1 MSFFDAANASLSSSS
16 DDDDDDDDER
26 RARDVVVDDAS
37 RDAREDAAGKRM
49 HDSNP
54 VPRASDVL
62 AALDEDARGL
72 GSSTDGVSAL
82 VARRRVRPDM
92 ASAVAASMERRAGT
106 SYYADGG
113 GAPNGDGDDGDDD
126 RRVATIR
133 VSTHKIRFVEHRV
146 AVRLTTSEGNGVGE
160 SVRAT
165 GARVALDDDVV
176 DDDANHPVDEREERR
191 VSIIGPPE
199 CVQRCVEL
207 IEALVRETKN
217 QTSKRFYCP
226 RAFLGAFVGR
236 GRGHVK
242 KIEGV
247 SKCKIVIANVDK
259 VHEGNEHAVVRA
271 IEVTG
276 TPAQVSLGYKLALQ
290 NLDEALKTTPGADV
304 DWVKAELKDATGFDV
319 DEERARVKRRKE
331 LKDG

>member
-1 MSFFDAANASLSSSS
+1 MSFFDAANASASSSS
-16 DDDDDDDDER
+16 EDE
-26 RARDVVVDDAS
+26 DEETETETETE
-37 RDAREDAAGKRM
+37 ARERVEVVEEASSHRRGM
-49 HDSNP
+49 NVFEHHS

-62 AALDEDARGL
+62 AALDDGA
-72 GSSTDGVSAL
+72 SACGVSAL

-92 ASAVAASMERRAGT
+92 ASAVEASMEDRAGNSYYGGGGGTKRTDGEEEEEYDRRA
-106 SYYADGG
+106 
-113 GAPNGDGDDGDDD
+113 
-126 RRVATIR
+126 ATIR
-133 VSTHKIRFVEHRV
+133 VDARKIRFVEHRV
-146 AVRLTTSEGNGVGE
+146 AVRLTSSEGNGVGE

-165 GARVALDDDVV
+165 GARVAVDDDVV
-176 DDDANHPVDEREERR
+176 DDDADHPVDDREERR
-191 VSIIGPPE
+191 GSIVGPPE

-217 QTSKRFYCP
+217 QTSKKFYCP
-226 RAFLGAFVGR
+226 RAFLGAFLGR
-236 GRGHVK
+236 GRGNAK

-247 SKCKIVIANVDK
+247 SKCKIVIADVDK

-319 DEERARVKRRKE
+319 DDERARVKRRKE
-331 LKDG
+331 MADR

>member
-1 MSFFDAANASLSSSS
+1 MSFFDAANASASSSS
-16 DDDDDDDDER
+16 EDE
-26 RARDVVVDDAS
+26 DEETETETETE
-37 RDAREDAAGKRM
+37 ARERVEVVEEASIHRRGM
-49 HDSNP
+49 NVFEHHS

-62 AALDEDARGL
+62 AALDDGA
-72 GSSTDGVSAL
+72 SACGVSAL

-92 ASAVAASMERRAGT
+92 ASAVEASMEDRAGNSYYGGGGGTKRTDGEEEEEYDRRA
-106 SYYADGG
+106 
-113 GAPNGDGDDGDDD
+113 
-126 RRVATIR
+126 ATIR
-133 VSTHKIRFVEHRV
+133 VDARKIRFVEHRV
-146 AVRLTTSEGNGVGE
+146 AVRLTSSEGNGVGE

-165 GARVALDDDVV
+165 GARVAVDDDVV
-176 DDDANHPVDEREERR
+176 DDDADHPVDDREERR
-191 VSIIGPPE
+191 VSIVGPPE

-217 QTSKRFYCP
+217 QTSKKFYCP
-226 RAFLGAFVGR
+226 RAFLGAFLGR
-236 GRGHVK
+236 GRGNAK

-247 SKCKIVIANVDK
+247 SKCKIVIADVDK

-319 DEERARVKRRKE
+319 DDERARVKRRKE
-331 LKDG
+331 MADR

>member
-1 MSFFDAANASLSSSS
+1 MSFFDAANASASSSS
-16 DDDDDDDDER
+16 EDEDEETETETETRERVEVVEEASSHR
-26 RARDVVVDDAS
+26 RGMNDFEHHS
-37 RDAREDAAGKRM
+37 
-49 HDSNP
+49 

-62 AALDEDARGL
+62 AALDDGA
-72 GSSTDGVSAL
+72 SACGVSAL

-92 ASAVAASMERRAGT
+92 ASAVEASMEDRAGNSYYGGGGGTKRTDGEEEEEYDRRA
-106 SYYADGG
+106 
-113 GAPNGDGDDGDDD
+113 
-126 RRVATIR
+126 ATIR
-133 VSTHKIRFVEHRV
+133 VDARKIRFVEHRV
-146 AVRLTTSEGNGVGE
+146 AVRLTSSEGNGVGE

-165 GARVALDDDVV
+165 GARVAVDDDVV
-176 DDDANHPVDEREERR
+176 DDDADHPVDDREERR
-191 VSIIGPPE
+191 VSIVGPPE
-199 CVQRCVEL
+199 CVRRCVEL

-217 QTSKRFYCP
+217 QTSKKFYCP
-226 RAFLGAFVGR
+226 RAFLGAFLGR
-236 GRGHVK
+236 GRGNAK

-247 SKCKIVIANVDK
+247 SKCKIVIADVDK

-319 DEERARVKRRKE
+319 DDERARVKRRKE
-331 LKDG
+331 MADR

>member
-1 MSFFDAANASLSSSS
+1 MSFFDAANASASSSS
-16 DDDDDDDDER
+16 EDEDEETETETETETRERVEVVEEASSHR
-26 RARDVVVDDAS
+26 RGMNDFEHHS
-37 RDAREDAAGKRM
+37 
-49 HDSNP
+49 

-62 AALDEDARGL
+62 AALDDGA
-72 GSSTDGVSAL
+72 SACGVSAL

-92 ASAVAASMERRAGT
+92 ASAVEASMEDRAGNSYYGGGGGTKRTDGEEEEEYDRRA
-106 SYYADGG
+106 
-113 GAPNGDGDDGDDD
+113 
-126 RRVATIR
+126 ATIR
-133 VSTHKIRFVEHRV
+133 VDARKIRFVEHRV
-146 AVRLTTSEGNGVGE
+146 AVRLTSSEGNGVGE

-165 GARVALDDDVV
+165 GARVAVDDDVV
-176 DDDANHPVDEREERR
+176 DDDADHPVDDREERR
-191 VSIIGPPE
+191 VSIVGPPE

-217 QTSKRFYCP
+217 QTSKKFYCP
-226 RAFLGAFVGR
+226 RAFLGAFLGR
-236 GRGHVK
+236 GRGNAK

-247 SKCKIVIANVDK
+247 SKCKIVIADVDK

-290 NLDEALKTTPGADV
+290 NLDDALKTTPGADV

-319 DEERARVKRRKE
+319 DDERARVKRRKE
-331 LKDG
+331 MADR

>member
-1 MSFFDAANASLSSSS
+1 MSFFDAANASASSSS
-16 DDDDDDDDER
+16 EDE
-26 RARDVVVDDAS
+26 DEETETETETE
-37 RDAREDAAGKRM
+37 ARERVEVVEEASSHRRGM
-49 HDSNP
+49 NVFEHHS

-62 AALDEDARGL
+62 AALDDGA
-72 GSSTDGVSAL
+72 SACGVSAL

-92 ASAVAASMERRAGT
+92 ASAVEASMEDRAGNSYYGGGGGGTKRTDGEEEEEYDRRA
-106 SYYADGG
+106 
-113 GAPNGDGDDGDDD
+113 
-126 RRVATIR
+126 ATIR
-133 VSTHKIRFVEHRV
+133 VDARKIRFVEHRV
-146 AVRLTTSEGNGVGE
+146 AVRLTSSEGNGVGE

-165 GARVALDDDVV
+165 GARVAVDDDVV
-176 DDDANHPVDEREERR
+176 DDDADHPVDDREERR
-191 VSIIGPPE
+191 VSIVGPPE

-217 QTSKRFYCP
+217 QTSKKFYCP
-226 RAFLGAFVGR
+226 RAFLGAFLGR
-236 GRGHVK
+236 GRGNAK

-247 SKCKIVIANVDK
+247 SKCKIVIADVDK

-319 DEERARVKRRKE
+319 DDERARVKRRKE
-331 LKDG
+331 MADR

>member
-1 MSFFDAANASLSSSS
+1 MSFFDAANASASSSS
-16 DDDDDDDDER
+16 EDEDEETETETETETRERVEVVEEASSHR
-26 RARDVVVDDAS
+26 RGMNVFEHHS
-37 RDAREDAAGKRM
+37 
-49 HDSNP
+49 

-62 AALDEDARGL
+62 AALDDGA
-72 GSSTDGVSAL
+72 SACGVSAL

-92 ASAVAASMERRAGT
+92 ASAVEASMEDRAGNSYYGGGGTKRTDGEEEEEYDRRA
-106 SYYADGG
+106 
-113 GAPNGDGDDGDDD
+113 
-126 RRVATIR
+126 ATIR
-133 VSTHKIRFVEHRV
+133 VDARKIRFVEHRV
-146 AVRLTTSEGNGVGE
+146 AVRLTSSEGNGVGE

-165 GARVALDDDVV
+165 GARVAVDDDVV
-176 DDDANHPVDEREERR
+176 DDDADHPVDDREERR
-191 VSIIGPPE
+191 VSIVGPPE

-217 QTSKRFYCP
+217 QTSKKFYCP
-226 RAFLGAFVGR
+226 RAFLGAFLGR
-236 GRGHVK
+236 GRGNAK

-247 SKCKIVIANVDK
+247 SKCKIVIADVDK

-319 DEERARVKRRKE
+319 DDERARVKRRKE
-331 LKDG
+331 MADR

>member
-1 MSFFDAANASLSSSS
+1 MSFFDAANASASSSS
-16 DDDDDDDDER
+16 EDEDEETETETETETRERVEVVEEASAHR
-26 RARDVVVDDAS
+26 RGMNDFEHHS
-37 RDAREDAAGKRM
+37 
-49 HDSNP
+49 

-62 AALDEDARGL
+62 AALDDGA
-72 GSSTDGVSAL
+72 SACGVSAL

-92 ASAVAASMERRAGT
+92 ASAVEASMEDRAGNSYYGGGGGGTKRTDGEEEEEYDRRA
-106 SYYADGG
+106 
-113 GAPNGDGDDGDDD
+113 
-126 RRVATIR
+126 ATIR
-133 VSTHKIRFVEHRV
+133 VDARKIRFVEHRV
-146 AVRLTTSEGNGVGE
+146 AVRLTSSEGNGVGE

-165 GARVALDDDVV
+165 GARVAVDDDVV
-176 DDDANHPVDEREERR
+176 DDDADHPVDDREERR
-191 VSIIGPPE
+191 VSIVGPPE

-217 QTSKRFYCP
+217 QTSKKFYCP
-226 RAFLGAFVGR
+226 RAFLGAFLGR
-236 GRGHVK
+236 GRGNAK

-247 SKCKIVIANVDK
+247 SKCKIVIADVDK

-319 DEERARVKRRKE
+319 DDERARVKRRKE
-331 LKDG
+331 MADR

>member
-1 MSFFDAANASLSSSS
+1 MSFFDAANASASSSS
-16 DDDDDDDDER
+16 EDEDEETETETETETRERVEVVEEASSHR
-26 RARDVVVDDAS
+26 RGMNDFEHHS
-37 RDAREDAAGKRM
+37 
-49 HDSNP
+49 

-62 AALDEDARGL
+62 AALDDGA
-72 GSSTDGVSAL
+72 SACGVSAL

-92 ASAVAASMERRAGT
+92 ASAVEASMEDRAGNSYYGGGGGGGTKRTDGEEEEEYDRRA
-106 SYYADGG
+106 
-113 GAPNGDGDDGDDD
+113 
-126 RRVATIR
+126 ATIR
-133 VSTHKIRFVEHRV
+133 VDARKIRFVEHRV
-146 AVRLTTSEGNGVGE
+146 AVRLTSSEGNGVGE

-165 GARVALDDDVV
+165 GARVAVDDDVV
-176 DDDANHPVDEREERR
+176 DDDANHPVDDREQRR
-191 VSIIGPPE
+191 VSIVGPPE

-217 QTSKRFYCP
+217 QTSKKFYCP
-226 RAFLGAFVGR
+226 RAFLGAFLGR
-236 GRGHVK
+236 GRGNAK

-247 SKCKIVIANVDK
+247 SKCKIVIADVDK

-319 DEERARVKRRKE
+319 DDERARVKRRKE
-331 LKDG
+331 MADR

>member
-1 MSFFDAANASLSSSS
+1 MSFFDAANASASSSS
-16 DDDDDDDDER
+16 EDEDEETETQTETETRERVEVVEEASSHR
-26 RARDVVVDDAS
+26 RGMNDFEHHS
-37 RDAREDAAGKRM
+37 
-49 HDSNP
+49 

-62 AALDEDARGL
+62 AALDDGA
-72 GSSTDGVSAL
+72 SACGVSAL

-92 ASAVAASMERRAGT
+92 ASAVEASMEDRAGNSYYGGGGGGTKRTDGEEEEEYDRRA
-106 SYYADGG
+106 
-113 GAPNGDGDDGDDD
+113 
-126 RRVATIR
+126 ATIR
-133 VSTHKIRFVEHRV
+133 VDARKIRFVEHRV
-146 AVRLTTSEGNGVGE
+146 AVRLTSSEGNGVGE

-165 GARVALDDDVV
+165 GARVAVDDDVV
-176 DDDANHPVDEREERR
+176 DDDADHPVDDREERR
-191 VSIIGPPE
+191 VSIVGPPE

-217 QTSKRFYCP
+217 QTSKKFYCP
-226 RAFLGAFVGR
+226 RAFLGAFLGR
-236 GRGHVK
+236 GRGNAK

-247 SKCKIVIANVDK
+247 SKCKIVIADVDK

-290 NLDEALKTTPGADV
+290 NLDDALKTTPGADV

-319 DEERARVKRRKE
+319 DDERARVKRRKE
-331 LKDG
+331 MADR

>member
-1 MSFFDAANASLSSSS
+1 MSFFDAANASASSSS
-16 DDDDDDDDER
+16 EDEDEETETETETETRERVEVVEEASSHR
-26 RARDVVVDDAS
+26 RGMNDFEHHS
-37 RDAREDAAGKRM
+37 
-49 HDSNP
+49 

-62 AALDEDARGL
+62 AALDDGA
-72 GSSTDGVSAL
+72 SACGVSAL

-92 ASAVAASMERRAGT
+92 ASAVEASMEDRAGNSYYGGGGGGTKRTDGEEEEEYDRRA
-106 SYYADGG
+106 
-113 GAPNGDGDDGDDD
+113 
-126 RRVATIR
+126 ATIR
-133 VSTHKIRFVEHRV
+133 VDARKIRFVEHRV
-146 AVRLTTSEGNGVGE
+146 AVRLTSSEGNGVGE

-165 GARVALDDDVV
+165 GARVAVDDDVV
-176 DDDANHPVDEREERR
+176 DDDADHPVDDREERR
-191 VSIIGPPE
+191 VSIVGPPE

-217 QTSKRFYCP
+217 QTSKKFYCP
-226 RAFLGAFVGR
+226 RAFLGAFLGR
-236 GRGHVK
+236 GRGNAK

-247 SKCKIVIANVDK
+247 SKCKIVIADVDK

-319 DEERARVKRRKE
+319 DDERARVKRRKE
-331 LKDG
+331 MADR

>member
-1 MSFFDAANASLSSSS
+1 MSFFDAANASASSSS
-16 DDDDDDDDER
+16 EDE
-26 RARDVVVDDAS
+26 DEETETETETE
-37 RDAREDAAGKRM
+37 ARERVEVVEEASSHRRGM
-49 HDSNP
+49 NVFEHHS

-62 AALDEDARGL
+62 AALDDGASAR
-72 GSSTDGVSAL
+72 GVSAL

-92 ASAVAASMERRAGT
+92 ASAVEASMEDRAGNSYYGGGGGTKRTDGEEEEEYDRRA
-106 SYYADGG
+106 
-113 GAPNGDGDDGDDD
+113 
-126 RRVATIR
+126 ATIR
-133 VSTHKIRFVEHRV
+133 VDARKIRFVEHRV
-146 AVRLTTSEGNGVGE
+146 AVRLTSSEGNGVGE

-165 GARVALDDDVV
+165 GARVAVDDDVV
-176 DDDANHPVDEREERR
+176 DDDANHPVDDREQRR
-191 VSIIGPPE
+191 VSIVGPPE

-217 QTSKRFYCP
+217 QTSKKFYCP
-226 RAFLGAFVGR
+226 RAFLGAFLGR
-236 GRGHVK
+236 GRGNAK

-247 SKCKIVIANVDK
+247 SKCKIVIADVDK

-319 DEERARVKRRKE
+319 DDERARVKRRKE
-331 LKDG
+331 MADR

>member
-16 DDDDDDDDER
+16 EDDDDDVDDER
-26 RARDVVVDDAS
+26 SARDDDVDDAS
-37 RDAREDAAGKRM
+37 RDAREDAAGKRLK
-49 HDSNP
+49 DSNP

-72 GSSTDGVSAL
+72 GSSTNGVSAL

-106 SYYADGG
+106 SYYAGGG
-113 GAPNGDGDDGDDD
+113 GAPKGDDDDDD

-133 VSTHKIRFVEHRV
+133 VDAHKIRFVEHRV

-165 GARVALDDDVV
+165 GARVALDDDIV

-191 VSIIGPPE
+191 VSIVGPPE

-247 SKCKIVIANVDK
+247 SKCKIVIADVDK

-276 TPAQVSLGYKLALQ
+276 TPTQVSLGYKLALQ

-304 DWVKAELKDATGFDV
+304 DWVKAELKDTTGFDV

>member
-1 MSFFDAANASLSSSS
+1 MSFFDAANASASSSS
-16 DDDDDDDDER
+16 EDEDEETETETETETRERVEVVEEASSHR
-26 RARDVVVDDAS
+26 RGMNDFEHHS
-37 RDAREDAAGKRM
+37 
-49 HDSNP
+49 

-62 AALDEDARGL
+62 AALDDGA
-72 GSSTDGVSAL
+72 SACGVSAL

-92 ASAVAASMERRAGT
+92 ASAVEASMEDRAGN
-106 SYYADGG
+106 SYYAGG
-113 GAPNGDGDDGDDD
+113 GGTKRTGGEEEEEYD
-126 RRVATIR
+126 RRAATIR
-133 VSTHKIRFVEHRV
+133 VDARKIRFVEHRV
-146 AVRLTTSEGNGVGE
+146 AVRLTSSEGNGVGE

-165 GARVALDDDVV
+165 GARVAVDDDVV
-176 DDDANHPVDEREERR
+176 DDDADHPVDDREERR
-191 VSIIGPPE
+191 VSIVGPPE

-217 QTSKRFYCP
+217 QTSKKFYCP
-226 RAFLGAFVGR
+226 RAFLGAFLGR
-236 GRGHVK
+236 GRGNAK

-247 SKCKIVIANVDK
+247 SKCKIVIADVDK

-319 DEERARVKRRKE
+319 DDERARVKRRKE
-331 LKDG
+331 MADR

>member
-1 MSFFDAANASLSSSS
+1 MSFFDAANASASSSS
-16 DDDDDDDDER
+16 EDEEETETD
-26 RARDVVVDDAS
+26 ARERVDVVEEAS
-37 RDAREDAAGKRM
+37 RDGGKTSRM
-49 HDSNP
+49 KMNDSDYHP

-62 AALDEDARGL
+62 AALDDGA
-72 GSSTDGVSAL
+72 SACGVSAL

-92 ASAVAASMERRAGT
+92 ASAVEASMEARAGNSYYGGGGGTKRTDGEEEEEYDRRA
-106 SYYADGG
+106 
-113 GAPNGDGDDGDDD
+113 
-126 RRVATIR
+126 ATIR
-133 VSTHKIRFVEHRV
+133 VDARKIRFVEHRV
-146 AVRLTTSEGNGVGE
+146 AVRLTSSEGNGVGE

-165 GARVALDDDVV
+165 GARVAVDDDVV
-176 DDDANHPVDEREERR
+176 DDDANHPVDDREERR
-191 VSIIGPPE
+191 VSIVGPPE

-217 QTSKRFYCP
+217 QTSKKFYCP
-226 RAFLGAFVGR
+226 RAFLGAFLGR
-236 GRGHVK
+236 GRGNAK

-247 SKCKIVIANVDK
+247 SKCKIVIADVDK

-319 DEERARVKRRKE
+319 DDERARVKRRKE
-331 LKDG
+331 MADR

>member
-1 MSFFDAANASLSSSS
+1 MSFFDAANASASSSS
-16 DDDDDDDDER
+16 EDE
-26 RARDVVVDDAS
+26 DEETETETETE
-37 RDAREDAAGKRM
+37 ARERVEVVEEASSHRRGMNDFE
-49 HDSNP
+49 HHS

-62 AALDEDARGL
+62 AALDDGA
-72 GSSTDGVSAL
+72 SACGVSAL

-92 ASAVAASMERRAGT
+92 ASAVEASMEDRAGNSYYGGGGGGTKRTDGEEEEEYDRRA
-106 SYYADGG
+106 
-113 GAPNGDGDDGDDD
+113 
-126 RRVATIR
+126 ATIR
-133 VSTHKIRFVEHRV
+133 VDARKIRFVEHRV
-146 AVRLTTSEGNGVGE
+146 AVRLTSSEGNGVGE

-165 GARVALDDDVV
+165 GARVAVDDDVV
-176 DDDANHPVDEREERR
+176 DDDADHPVDDREERR
-191 VSIIGPPE
+191 VSIVGPPE

-217 QTSKRFYCP
+217 QTSKKFYCP
-226 RAFLGAFVGR
+226 RAFLGAFLGR
-236 GRGHVK
+236 GRGNAK

-247 SKCKIVIANVDK
+247 SKCKIVIADVDK

-319 DEERARVKRRKE
+319 DDERARVKRRKE
-331 LKDG
+331 MADR

>member
-1 MSFFDAANASLSSSS
+1 MSFFDAANASASSSS
-16 DDDDDDDDER
+16 EDEDEETETETETETRERVEVVEEASSHR
-26 RARDVVVDDAS
+26 RGMNDFEHHS
-37 RDAREDAAGKRM
+37 
-49 HDSNP
+49 

-62 AALDEDARGL
+62 AALDDGA
-72 GSSTDGVSAL
+72 SACGVSAL

-92 ASAVAASMERRAGT
+92 ASAVEASMEDRAGNSYYGGGGGGTKRTDGEEEEEYDRRA
-106 SYYADGG
+106 
-113 GAPNGDGDDGDDD
+113 
-126 RRVATIR
+126 ATIR
-133 VSTHKIRFVEHRV
+133 VDARKIRFVEHRV
-146 AVRLTTSEGNGVGE
+146 AVRLTSSEGNGVGE

-165 GARVALDDDVV
+165 GARVAVDDDVV
-176 DDDANHPVDEREERR
+176 DDDADHPVDDREERR
-191 VSIIGPPE
+191 VSIVGPPE

-217 QTSKRFYCP
+217 QTSKKFYCP
-226 RAFLGAFVGR
+226 RAFLGAFLGR
-236 GRGHVK
+236 GRGNAK

-247 SKCKIVIANVDK
+247 SKCKIVIADVDK

-290 NLDEALKTTPGADV
+290 NLDDALKTTPGADV

-319 DEERARVKRRKE
+319 DDERARVKRRKE
-331 LKDG
+331 MADR

>member
-1 MSFFDAANASLSSSS
+1 MSFFDAANASASSSS
-16 DDDDDDDDER
+16 EDE
-26 RARDVVVDDAS
+26 DEETETETETE
-37 RDAREDAAGKRM
+37 ARERVEVVEEASSHRRGM
-49 HDSNP
+49 NVFEHHS

-62 AALDEDARGL
+62 AALDDGA
-72 GSSTDGVSAL
+72 SACGVSAL

-92 ASAVAASMERRAGT
+92 ASAVEASMEDRAGNSYYGGGGGTKRTDGEEEEEYDRRA
-106 SYYADGG
+106 
-113 GAPNGDGDDGDDD
+113 
-126 RRVATIR
+126 ATIR
-133 VSTHKIRFVEHRV
+133 VDARKIRFVEHRV
-146 AVRLTTSEGNGVGE
+146 AVRLTSSEGNGVGE

-165 GARVALDDDVV
+165 GARVAVDDDVV
-176 DDDANHPVDEREERR
+176 DDDADHPVDDREERR
-191 VSIIGPPE
+191 VSIVGPPE

-217 QTSKRFYCP
+217 QTSKKFYCP
-226 RAFLGAFVGR
+226 RAFLGAFLGR
-236 GRGHVK
+236 GRGNAK

-247 SKCKIVIANVDK
+247 SKCKIVIADVDK
-259 VHEGNEHAVVRA
+259 VHEGNEHALVRA

-319 DEERARVKRRKE
+319 DDERARVKRRKE
-331 LKDG
+331 MADR

>member
-1 MSFFDAANASLSSSS
+1 MSFFDAANASASSSS
-16 DDDDDDDDER
+16 EDEDEETETD
-26 RARDVVVDDAS
+26 ARERVDVVEEAS
-37 RDAREDAAGKRM
+37 RDGGMNDFE
-49 HDSNP
+49 HHS

-62 AALDEDARGL
+62 AALDDGA
-72 GSSTDGVSAL
+72 SACGVSAL

-92 ASAVAASMERRAGT
+92 ASAVEASMEDRAGNSYYGGGGGGTKRTDGEEEEEYDRRA
-106 SYYADGG
+106 
-113 GAPNGDGDDGDDD
+113 
-126 RRVATIR
+126 ATIR
-133 VSTHKIRFVEHRV
+133 VDARKIRFVEHRV
-146 AVRLTTSEGNGVGE
+146 AVRLTSSEGNGVGE

-165 GARVALDDDVV
+165 GARVAVDDDVV
-176 DDDANHPVDEREERR
+176 DDDADHPVDDREERR
-191 VSIIGPPE
+191 VSIVGPPE

-217 QTSKRFYCP
+217 QTSKKFYCP
-226 RAFLGAFVGR
+226 RAFLGAFLGR
-236 GRGHVK
+236 GRGNAK

-247 SKCKIVIANVDK
+247 SKCKIVIADVDK

-290 NLDEALKTTPGADV
+290 NLDDALKTTPGADV

-319 DEERARVKRRKE
+319 DDERARVKRRKE
-331 LKDG
+331 MADR

>member
-1 MSFFDAANASLSSSS
+1 MSFFDAANASASSSS
-16 DDDDDDDDER
+16 EDEDEETETETRERVEVVEEASSYR
-26 RARDVVVDDAS
+26 RGMNDFEHHS
-37 RDAREDAAGKRM
+37 
-49 HDSNP
+49 

-62 AALDEDARGL
+62 AALDDGA
-72 GSSTDGVSAL
+72 SACGVSAL

-92 ASAVAASMERRAGT
+92 ASAVEASMEDRAGNSYYGGGGGGTKRTDGEEEEEYDRRA
-106 SYYADGG
+106 
-113 GAPNGDGDDGDDD
+113 
-126 RRVATIR
+126 ATIR
-133 VSTHKIRFVEHRV
+133 VDARKIRFVEHRV
-146 AVRLTTSEGNGVGE
+146 AVRLTSSEGNGVGE

-165 GARVALDDDVV
+165 GARVAVDDDVV
-176 DDDANHPVDEREERR
+176 DDTDHPVDDREERR
-191 VSIIGPPE
+191 VSIVGPPE

-217 QTSKRFYCP
+217 QTSKKFYCP
-226 RAFLGAFVGR
+226 RAFLGAFLGR
-236 GRGHVK
+236 GRGNAK

-247 SKCKIVIANVDK
+247 SKCKIVIADVDK

-331 LKDG
+331 MADR

>member
-1 MSFFDAANASLSSSS
+1 MSFFDAANASASSSS
-16 DDDDDDDDER
+16 EDEDEETETD
-26 RARDVVVDDAS
+26 ARERVDVVEEAS
-37 RDAREDAAGKRM
+37 RDGGMNDFE
-49 HDSNP
+49 HHS

-62 AALDEDARGL
+62 AALDDGA
-72 GSSTDGVSAL
+72 SACGVSAL

-92 ASAVAASMERRAGT
+92 ASAVEASMEDRAGN
-106 SYYADGG
+106 SYYGG
-113 GAPNGDGDDGDDD
+113 GGGGTKRTDGEEEEEYD

-133 VSTHKIRFVEHRV
+133 VDARKIRFVEHRV
-146 AVRLTTSEGNGVGE
+146 AVRLTSSEGNGVGE

-165 GARVALDDDVV
+165 GARVAVDDDVV
-176 DDDANHPVDEREERR
+176 DDDADHPVDDREERR
-191 VSIIGPPE
+191 VSIVGPPE

-217 QTSKRFYCP
+217 QTSKKFYCP
-226 RAFLGAFVGR
+226 RAFLGAFLGR
-236 GRGHVK
+236 GRGNAK

-247 SKCKIVIANVDK
+247 SKCKIVIADVDK

-331 LKDG
+331 MADR

>member
-1 MSFFDAANASLSSSS
+1 MSFFDAANASASSSS
-16 DDDDDDDDER
+16 EDE
-26 RARDVVVDDAS
+26 DEETETETETE
-37 RDAREDAAGKRM
+37 ARERVEVVEEASSHRRGM
-49 HDSNP
+49 NVFEHHS

-62 AALDEDARGL
+62 AALDDGA
-72 GSSTDGVSAL
+72 SACGVSAL

-92 ASAVAASMERRAGT
+92 ASAVEASMEDRAGNSYYGGGGGTKRTDGEEEEEYDRRA
-106 SYYADGG
+106 
-113 GAPNGDGDDGDDD
+113 
-126 RRVATIR
+126 ATIR
-133 VSTHKIRFVEHRV
+133 VDARKIRFVEHRV
-146 AVRLTTSEGNGVGE
+146 AVRLTSSEGNGVGE

-165 GARVALDDDVV
+165 GARVAVDDDVV
-176 DDDANHPVDEREERR
+176 DDDADHPVDDREERR
-191 VSIIGPPE
+191 VSIVGPPE

-217 QTSKRFYCP
+217 QTSKKFYCP
-226 RAFLGAFVGR
+226 RAFLGAFLGR
-236 GRGHVK
+236 GRGNAK

-247 SKCKIVIANVDK
+247 SKCKIVIADVDK

-319 DEERARVKRRKE
+319 DDERARVKRRKE
-331 LKDG
+331 MADR

>member
-1 MSFFDAANASLSSSS
+1 MSFFDAANASASSSS
-16 DDDDDDDDER
+16 EDEDEETETQTETETRERVEVVEEASSHR
-26 RARDVVVDDAS
+26 RGMNDFEHHS
-37 RDAREDAAGKRM
+37 
-49 HDSNP
+49 

-62 AALDEDARGL
+62 AALDDGA
-72 GSSTDGVSAL
+72 SACGVSAL

-92 ASAVAASMERRAGT
+92 ASAVEASMEERAGNSYYGGGGGGTKRTDGEEEEEYDRRA
-106 SYYADGG
+106 
-113 GAPNGDGDDGDDD
+113 
-126 RRVATIR
+126 ATIR
-133 VSTHKIRFVEHRV
+133 VDARKIRFVEHRV
-146 AVRLTTSEGNGVGE
+146 AVRLTSSEGNGVGE

-165 GARVALDDDVV
+165 GARVAVDDDVV
-176 DDDANHPVDEREERR
+176 DDDADHPVDDREERR
-191 VSIIGPPE
+191 VSIVGPPE

-217 QTSKRFYCP
+217 QTSKKFYCP
-226 RAFLGAFVGR
+226 RAFLGAFLGR
-236 GRGHVK
+236 GRGNAK

-247 SKCKIVIANVDK
+247 SKCKIVIADVDK

-319 DEERARVKRRKE
+319 DDERARVKRRKE
-331 LKDG
+331 MADR

>member
-1 MSFFDAANASLSSSS
+1 MSFFDAANASASSSS
-16 DDDDDDDDER
+16 EDEDEETETETETETRERVEVVEEASSHR
-26 RARDVVVDDAS
+26 RGMNDFEHHS
-37 RDAREDAAGKRM
+37 
-49 HDSNP
+49 

-62 AALDEDARGL
+62 AALDDGA
-72 GSSTDGVSAL
+72 SACGVSAL

-92 ASAVAASMERRAGT
+92 ASAVEASMEDRAGNSYYGGGGGGTKRTDGEEEEEYDRRA
-106 SYYADGG
+106 
-113 GAPNGDGDDGDDD
+113 
-126 RRVATIR
+126 ATIR
-133 VSTHKIRFVEHRV
+133 VDARKIRFVEHRV
-146 AVRLTTSEGNGVGE
+146 AVRLTSSEGNGVGE

-165 GARVALDDDVV
+165 GARVAVDDDVV
-176 DDDANHPVDEREERR
+176 DDTDHPVDDREERR
-191 VSIIGPPE
+191 VSIVGPPE

-217 QTSKRFYCP
+217 QTSKKFYCP
-226 RAFLGAFVGR
+226 RAFLGAFLGR
-236 GRGHVK
+236 GRGNAK

-247 SKCKIVIANVDK
+247 SKCKIVIADVDK

-319 DEERARVKRRKE
+319 DDERARVKRRKE
-331 LKDG
+331 MADR

>member
-1 MSFFDAANASLSSSS
+1 MSFFDAANASASSSS
-16 DDDDDDDDER
+16 EDE
-26 RARDVVVDDAS
+26 DEETETETETE
-37 RDAREDAAGKRM
+37 ARERVEVVEEASSHRRGMNDFE
-49 HDSNP
+49 HHS

-62 AALDEDARGL
+62 AALDDGA
-72 GSSTDGVSAL
+72 SACGVSAL

-92 ASAVAASMERRAGT
+92 ASAVEASMEDRAGNSYYGGGGGTKRTDGEEEEEYDRRA
-106 SYYADGG
+106 
-113 GAPNGDGDDGDDD
+113 
-126 RRVATIR
+126 ATIR
-133 VSTHKIRFVEHRV
+133 VDARKIRFVEHRV
-146 AVRLTTSEGNGVGE
+146 AVRLTSSEGNGVGE

-165 GARVALDDDVV
+165 GARVAVDDDVV
-176 DDDANHPVDEREERR
+176 DDDANHPVDDREERR
-191 VSIIGPPE
+191 VSIVGPPE

-217 QTSKRFYCP
+217 QTSKKFYCP
-226 RAFLGAFVGR
+226 RAFLGAFLGR
-236 GRGHVK
+236 GRGNAK

-247 SKCKIVIANVDK
+247 SKCKIVIADVDK

-319 DEERARVKRRKE
+319 DDERARVKRRKE
-331 LKDG
+331 MADR

>member
-1 MSFFDAANASLSSSS
+1 MSFFDAANASASSSS
-16 DDDDDDDDER
+16 EDE
-26 RARDVVVDDAS
+26 DEETETETETE
-37 RDAREDAAGKRM
+37 ARERVEVVEEASSHRRGM
-49 HDSNP
+49 NVFEHHS

-62 AALDEDARGL
+62 AALDDGA
-72 GSSTDGVSAL
+72 SACGVSAL

-92 ASAVAASMERRAGT
+92 ASAVEASMEDRAGNSYYGGGGGTKRTDGEEEEEYDRRA
-106 SYYADGG
+106 
-113 GAPNGDGDDGDDD
+113 
-126 RRVATIR
+126 ATIR
-133 VSTHKIRFVEHRV
+133 VDARKIRFVEHRV
-146 AVRLTTSEGNGVGE
+146 AVRLTSSEGNGVGE

-165 GARVALDDDVV
+165 GARVAVDDDVV
-176 DDDANHPVDEREERR
+176 DDDANHPVDDREQRR
-191 VSIIGPPE
+191 VSIVGPPE

-217 QTSKRFYCP
+217 QTSKKFYCP
-226 RAFLGAFVGR
+226 RAFLGAFLGR
-236 GRGHVK
+236 GRGNAK

-247 SKCKIVIANVDK
+247 SKCKIVIADVDK

-319 DEERARVKRRKE
+319 DDERARVKRRKE
-331 LKDG
+331 MADR

>member
-1 MSFFDAANASLSSSS
+1 MSFFDAANASASSSS
-16 DDDDDDDDER
+16 EDE
-26 RARDVVVDDAS
+26 DEETETETETE
-37 RDAREDAAGKRM
+37 ARERVEVVEEASIHRRGM
-49 HDSNP
+49 NVFEHHS

-62 AALDEDARGL
+62 AALDDGA
-72 GSSTDGVSAL
+72 SACGVSAL

-92 ASAVAASMERRAGT
+92 ASAVEASMEDRAGNSYYGGGGGTKRTDGEEEEEYDRRA
-106 SYYADGG
+106 
-113 GAPNGDGDDGDDD
+113 
-126 RRVATIR
+126 ATIR
-133 VSTHKIRFVEHRV
+133 VDARKIRFVEHRV
-146 AVRLTTSEGNGVGE
+146 AVRWTSSEGNGVGE

-165 GARVALDDDVV
+165 GARVAVDDDVV
-176 DDDANHPVDEREERR
+176 DDDADHPVDDREERR
-191 VSIIGPPE
+191 VSIVGPPE

-217 QTSKRFYCP
+217 QTSKKFYCP
-226 RAFLGAFVGR
+226 RAFLGAFLGR
-236 GRGHVK
+236 GRGNAK

-247 SKCKIVIANVDK
+247 SKCKIVIADVDK

-319 DEERARVKRRKE
+319 DDERARVKRRKE
-331 LKDG
+331 MADR

>member
-1 MSFFDAANASLSSSS
+1 MSFFDAANASASSSS
-16 DDDDDDDDER
+16 EDEDEETETD
-26 RARDVVVDDAS
+26 ARERVDVVEEAS
-37 RDAREDAAGKRM
+37 RDGGKTSRM
-49 HDSNP
+49 KMNDSDYHP

-62 AALDEDARGL
+62 AALGDGTSAC
-72 GSSTDGVSAL
+72 GVSAL

-92 ASAVAASMERRAGT
+92 ASAVEASMEDRAGNSYYGGGGGTKRTDGEEEEEYDRRA
-106 SYYADGG
+106 
-113 GAPNGDGDDGDDD
+113 
-126 RRVATIR
+126 ATIR
-133 VSTHKIRFVEHRV
+133 VDARKIRFVEHRV
-146 AVRLTTSEGNGVGE
+146 AVRLTSSEGNGVGE

-165 GARVALDDDVV
+165 GARVAVDDDVV
-176 DDDANHPVDEREERR
+176 DDDANHPVDDREERR
-191 VSIIGPPE
+191 VSIVGPPE

-217 QTSKRFYCP
+217 QTSKKFYCP
-226 RAFLGAFVGR
+226 RAFLGAFLGR
-236 GRGHVK
+236 GRGNAK

-247 SKCKIVIANVDK
+247 SKCKIVIADVDK

-290 NLDEALKTTPGADV
+290 NLDDALKTTPGADV

-331 LKDG
+331 MADR

>member
-1 MSFFDAANASLSSSS
+1 MSFFDAANASASSSS
-16 DDDDDDDDER
+16 EDDDEETETD
-26 RARDVVVDDAS
+26 ARERVDVVEEAS
-37 RDAREDAAGKRM
+37 RDGGKTSRM
-49 HDSNP
+49 KMNDSDYHP

-62 AALDEDARGL
+62 AALGDGA
-72 GSSTDGVSAL
+72 SACGVSAL

-92 ASAVAASMERRAGT
+92 ASAVEASMEARAGN
-106 SYYADGG
+106 SYYAGG
-113 GAPNGDGDDGDDD
+113 GGTKRTGGEEEEEYD

-133 VSTHKIRFVEHRV
+133 VDARKIRFVEHRV
-146 AVRLTTSEGNGVGE
+146 AVRLTSSEGNGVGE

-165 GARVALDDDVV
+165 GARVAVDDDVV
-176 DDDANHPVDEREERR
+176 DDDANHPVDDREERR
-191 VSIIGPPE
+191 VSIVGPPE

-217 QTSKRFYCP
+217 QTSKKFYCP
-226 RAFLGAFVGR
+226 RAFLGAFLGR
-236 GRGHVK
+236 GRGNAK

-247 SKCKIVIANVDK
+247 SKCKIVIADVDK

-331 LKDG
+331 MADR

>member
-1 MSFFDAANASLSSSS
+1 MSFFDAANASASSSS
-16 DDDDDDDDER
+16 EDEDEETETETETRERVEVVEEASSYR
-26 RARDVVVDDAS
+26 RGTNDFEHHS
-37 RDAREDAAGKRM
+37 
-49 HDSNP
+49 

-62 AALDEDARGL
+62 AALDDGA
-72 GSSTDGVSAL
+72 SACGVSAL

-92 ASAVAASMERRAGT
+92 ASAVEASMEDRAGNSYYGGGGGTKRTDGEEEEEYDRRA
-106 SYYADGG
+106 
-113 GAPNGDGDDGDDD
+113 
-126 RRVATIR
+126 ATIR
-133 VSTHKIRFVEHRV
+133 VDARKIRFVEHRV
-146 AVRLTTSEGNGVGE
+146 AVRLTSSEGNGVGE

-165 GARVALDDDVV
+165 GARVAVDDDVV
-176 DDDANHPVDEREERR
+176 DDTDHPVDDREERR
-191 VSIIGPPE
+191 VSIVGPPE

-217 QTSKRFYCP
+217 QTSKKFYCP
-226 RAFLGAFVGR
+226 RAFLGAFLGR
-236 GRGHVK
+236 GRGNAK

-247 SKCKIVIANVDK
+247 SKCKIVIADVDK

-319 DEERARVKRRKE
+319 DDERARVKRRKE
-331 LKDG
+331 MADR

>member
-1 MSFFDAANASLSSSS
+1 MSFFDAANASASSSS
-16 DDDDDDDDER
+16 EDEDEETETETETETRERVEVVEEASSHR
-26 RARDVVVDDAS
+26 RGMNDFEHHS
-37 RDAREDAAGKRM
+37 
-49 HDSNP
+49 

-62 AALDEDARGL
+62 AALDDGA
-72 GSSTDGVSAL
+72 SACGVSAL

-92 ASAVAASMERRAGT
+92 ASAVEASMEDRAGNSYYGGGGGTKRTDGEEEEEYDRRA
-106 SYYADGG
+106 
-113 GAPNGDGDDGDDD
+113 
-126 RRVATIR
+126 ATIR
-133 VSTHKIRFVEHRV
+133 VDARKIRFVEHRV
-146 AVRLTTSEGNGVGE
+146 AVRLTSSEGNGVGE

-165 GARVALDDDVV
+165 GARVAVDDDVV
-176 DDDANHPVDEREERR
+176 DDDADHPVDDREERR
-191 VSIIGPPE
+191 VSIVGPPE

-217 QTSKRFYCP
+217 QTSKKFYCP
-226 RAFLGAFVGR
+226 RAFLGAFLGR
-236 GRGHVK
+236 GRGNAK

-247 SKCKIVIANVDK
+247 SKCKIVIADVDK

-319 DEERARVKRRKE
+319 DDERARVKRRKE
-331 LKDG
+331 MADR

>member
-1 MSFFDAANASLSSSS
+1 MSFFDAANASASSSS
-16 DDDDDDDDER
+16 EDEDEETETD
-26 RARDVVVDDAS
+26 ARERVDVVEEAS
-37 RDAREDAAGKRM
+37 RDGEKTSGMKM
-49 HDSNP
+49 NDSDNHP

-62 AALDEDARGL
+62 AALDDGA
-72 GSSTDGVSAL
+72 STCGVSAL

-92 ASAVAASMERRAGT
+92 ASAVEASMEDRAGN
-106 SYYADGG
+106 SYYAGG
-113 GAPNGDGDDGDDD
+113 GGTKRTGGEEEEEYD
-126 RRVATIR
+126 RRAATIR
-133 VSTHKIRFVEHRV
+133 VDARKIRFVEHRV
-146 AVRLTTSEGNGVGE
+146 AVRLTSSEGNGVGE

-165 GARVALDDDVV
+165 GARVAVDDEVV
-176 DDDANHPVDEREERR
+176 DDDANHPVDDREERR
-191 VSIIGPPE
+191 VSIVGPPE

-217 QTSKRFYCP
+217 QTSKKFYCP
-226 RAFLGAFVGR
+226 RAFLGAFLGR
-236 GRGHVK
+236 GRGNAK

-247 SKCKIVIANVDK
+247 SKCKIVIADVDK

-331 LKDG
+331 MADR

>member
-1 MSFFDAANASLSSSS
+1 MSFFDAANASASSSS
-16 DDDDDDDDER
+16 EDEDEETETD
-26 RARDVVVDDAS
+26 ARERVDVVEEAS
-37 RDAREDAAGKRM
+37 RDGGKTSRM
-49 HDSNP
+49 KMNDSDYHP

-62 AALDEDARGL
+62 AALGGGA
-72 GSSTDGVSAL
+72 SACGVSAL

-92 ASAVAASMERRAGT
+92 ASAVEASMEARAGN
-106 SYYADGG
+106 SYYAGG
-113 GAPNGDGDDGDDD
+113 GGTKRTGGEEEEEYD
-126 RRVATIR
+126 RRAATIR
-133 VSTHKIRFVEHRV
+133 VDARKIRFVEHRV
-146 AVRLTTSEGNGVGE
+146 AVRLTSSEGNGVGE

-165 GARVALDDDVV
+165 GARVAVDDDVV
-176 DDDANHPVDEREERR
+176 DDDANHPVDDREERR
-191 VSIIGPPE
+191 VSIVGPPE

-217 QTSKRFYCP
+217 QTSKKFYCP
-226 RAFLGAFVGR
+226 RAFLGAFLGR
-236 GRGHVK
+236 GRGNAK

-247 SKCKIVIANVDK
+247 SKCKIVIADVDK

-331 LKDG
+331 MADR